1 MKIILQCPNCQR
13 ETIIQL
19 NNRVNSRRIKD
30 AFAKSGTFCIQC
42 RKDGLGPIQLK
53 VKKFDWELDAKSIHR
68 ESDDH
73 APVKLDPSELSP
85 EQIQKNIDREMK
97 LRETESKKTGSL

>member
-1 MKIILQCPNCQR
+1 MKIILQSPNCRR

-19 NNRVNSRRIKD
+19 NNRINARRIKE

-53 VKKFDWELDAKSIHR
+53 VKKFDWELEGQSIRR

-73 APVKLDPSELSP
+73 APIKLDPSELSP

-97 LRETESKKTGSL
+97 LREEEKKKS